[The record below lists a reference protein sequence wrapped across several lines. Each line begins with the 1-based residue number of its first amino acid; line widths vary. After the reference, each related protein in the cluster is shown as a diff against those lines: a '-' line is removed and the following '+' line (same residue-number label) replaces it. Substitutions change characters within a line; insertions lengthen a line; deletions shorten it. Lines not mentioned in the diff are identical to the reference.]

1 MKKIILVLLVALSF
15 STIYSQEATKK
26 EIKGTKLFSAFSLEE
41 SIAKFNEVGVENLT
55 TDGLRNLADAHR
67 YLFQTAEAE
76 THYGSLVTRSDNKA
90 EDLYMYAEVLL
101 MNKKTAEWKEQ
112 MEKFHA
118 RLESDGR
125 GKDFAKRKGIVT
137 ELKEDDNQF
146 DSIKNLAI
154 NSKNEDFGTS
164 FYEDKV
170 VFTSSREHSL
180 PLKREWNWTKMPY
193 LNLYATNQ
201 TDDHELIDLDMM
213 NKSVN
218 KKYHE
223 GPASYSKD
231 GSLMVFTR
239 NNYESKSSEGRVK
252 LKMFYRNRDDKGKW
266 GDIMPFTFNNQEYSV
281 GQPALTP
288 DGKTCYFTS
297 DMPGGHGETDIYRIK
312 RVEDGWTEPENLG
325 AQINTEGREMFPT
338 YHKDGIL
345 FFASS
350 GHVGLGG
357 LDIYVSKVSEG
368 KLSDPKN
375 LGFPINDSKDDFS
388 FSMDD
393 SQTYGYFSSNRP
405 GGKGSDDIYSFLMNR
420 PFTFCQEI
428 RVIAKDNEGA
438 LLPGTELVVT
448 NSKGEEVD
456 RVTVGDNAE
465 HVFCV
470 DGPDR
475 YTINGTKNDYKAGK
489 TTVTTTAN
497 QKAPVKAEVILGK
510 GFELYGIVTDK
521 GSKAPLGDV
530 AIRMTNK
537 LTGASEV
544 ITTPAAGDFL
554 RKLTAKLNDN
564 IAYDFELSKAG
575 YLPKNFTY
583 TKTLDKYGRHIVPV
597 NLLAMVNEVNADEV
611 VEINEIY
618 FDFDQSFIRPDAAQE
633 LDKIVALMNK
643 YEDLT
648 IELGSHTDCRATKVY
663 NEALSSRRATSSAN
677 YIKARL
683 KSNPS
688 RIYGK
693 GYGESRLLNR
703 CACEPT
709 NVSDCSKEEHQKN
722 RRTEFKI
729 IKKGD
734 YEILIKNNS
743 PISF

>member
-1 MKKIILVLLVALSF
+1 MKKIILVLIVALSF
-15 STIYSQEATKK
+15 SHTYSQEETKK
-26 EIKGTKLFSAFSLEE
+26 ERKGTKLFTAFSLEE
-41 SIAKFNEVGVENLT
+41 SINKFEEVGAENLT

-67 YLFQTAEAE
+67 YLFQTEEAE
-76 THYGSLVTRSDNKA
+76 VYYASLVNRSDNKA

-101 MNKKTAEWKEQ
+101 MNKKTAEWKTQ

-137 ELKEDDNQF
+137 ELKEDDDQF

-154 NSKNEDFGTS
+154 NTKNEDFGTA

-180 PLKREWNWTKMPY
+180 PIKREWNWTQMPY
-193 LNLYATNQ
+193 LNLYASNQ

-231 GSLMVFTR
+231 GNLMVFTR

-252 LKMFYRNRDDKGKW
+252 LKMFYRNRDEKGEW
-266 GDIMPFTFNNQEYSV
+266 GDIIPFTFNNQEYSV

-297 DMPGGHGETDIYRIK
+297 DMPGGHGETDIYRIQ
-312 RVEDGWTEPENLG
+312 RVEDGWTEPVNLG
-325 AQINTEGREMFPT
+325 AHINTEGREMFPT

-357 LDIYVSKVSEG
+357 LDIYVAKVNEDRI
-368 KLSDPKN
+368 LHPRN
-375 LGFPINDSKDDFS
+375 LGYPINDSKDDFS
-388 FSMDD
+388 FSVDD
-393 SQTYGYFSSNRP
+393 SQKYGYFSSNRP
-405 GGKGSDDIYSFLMNR
+405 GGKGSDDIYSFLLKR

-428 RVIAKDNEGA
+428 KVIAKDNEGA
-438 LLPGTELVVT
+438 LVPGAELVVMD
-448 NSKGEEVD
+448 SKGVEVD
-456 RVTVGDNAE
+456 RVTVGENAE
-465 HVFCV
+465 HIFCV
-470 DGPDR
+470 DGPDT
-475 YTINGTKNDYKAGK
+475 YTIKGTKDDYESGLA
-489 TTVTTTAN
+489 TVTTTAN
-497 QKAPVKAEVILGK
+497 QDGPINTEVILGK
-510 GFELYGIVTDK
+510 GFELYGIVTDRD
-521 GSKAPLGDV
+521 SKAPLSDV
-530 AIRMTNK
+530 SIRMTNK
-537 LTGASEV
+537 VTGKTEV
-544 ITTPAAGDFL
+544 IKTPATGDFVREL
-554 RKLTAKLNDN
+554 DNKLNDKV
-564 IAYDFELSKAG
+564 AYDFELSKAG

-583 TKTLDKYGRHIVPV
+583 TKTLDEYGRHIVPV
-597 NLLAMVNEVNADEV
+597 NLLAMVNEANADEV

-618 FDFDQSFIRPDAAQE
+618 FDFDQSFIRPDAAKE

-677 YIKARL
+677 YIKAKL
-683 KSNPS
+683 TNKPE

-693 GYGESRLLNR
+693 GYGENRLLNR